1 MLSEAGAGLARA
13 DRSIADAER
22 SIRHLRDIVPRI
34 AAQGYPTGQVEDQIE
49 MMMQM
54 LSHLKTQRWHI
65 EGMLGQP

>member
-1 MLSEAGAGLARA
+1 M
-13 DRSIADAER
+13 
-22 SIRHLRDIVPRI
+22 VPRI
-34 AAQGYPTGQVEDQIE
+34 AAQGYATHQVEDQIE